1 MNRSW
6 PVQKRRNPLAN
17 KLRKP
22 MKTAT
27 KIALSLIS
35 SAVLVLAASWI
46 YLGHFLGP
54 KITENVGLVMW
65 SATGIGAVMI
75 LALTVTFYRMV
86 R

>member
-1 MNRSW
+1 
-6 PVQKRRNPLAN
+6 
-17 KLRKP
+17 

-54 KITENVGLVMW
+54 KITEHNVGLVMW
-65 SATGIGAVMI
+65 SAAGITA
-75 LALTVTFYRMV
+75 ALIVTLTLVLYRVV